1 MYNPRHVTKGR
12 IIQRKVPVDFDT
24 EITDADFVL
33 DPSLIDSQAGQYFVK
48 DIGLFGEADPTE
60 KVGSVIAQQTAD
72 AGTVSDEHPASA
84 NVPVPPSHQKEGR
97 PKVLRKIMKGGM
109 LPAHA
114 ALNRMLGIQQPPPP
128 PPPRPPTPKV
138 PDAVAESDLRQNR
151 ARVDVDGI
159 YAPDGSETES
169 ELKRNLYRLRQ
180 DLSLL
185 LNYATPPIT
194 PEERQTI
201 AEYRRVEG
209 LLRLALEPRLFR
221 PIA

>member
-72 AGTVSDEHPASA
+72 AGIDSDEHPASA

-109 LPAHA
+109 IPSEDNLNLLAEVAAQSTRMDALAQAAAQAAAQDAQAELARRRAAGELTPPPTGPAP
-114 ALNRMLGIQQPPPP
+114 QPPPP
-128 PPPRPPTPKV
+128 VAPQQEAHLAFFRGRRPVNIPAIPR
-138 PDAVAESDLRQNR
+138 
-151 ARVDVDGI
+151 I
-159 YAPDGSETES
+159 
-169 ELKRNLYRLRQ
+169 
-180 DLSLL
+180 
-185 LNYATPPIT
+185 
-194 PEERQTI
+194 
-201 AEYRRVEG
+201 
-209 LLRLALEPRLFR
+209 
-221 PIA
+221 